1 MRLRTFIFALLAPTL
16 AVAHAATAQ
25 AHLPPRPITGG
36 EIHGRLVD
44 SLSGSP
50 IASGSVSLR
59 RAGDS
64 TFIGGSSP
72 DAGGVFRVAGL
83 APGSYTLRVRAIGYG
98 QLLRSGIVLAA
109 DHRVVDL
116 GALTLKPLVA
126 KLSAQNVTAEREDV
140 VLAPDRTSYSTK
152 NMIGASG
159 GTAVDV
165 LRNIPLVEVDGS
177 NRVSLRGSEN
187 VVVQINGRSSPLK
200 GEQLGAFLAQLPAGT
215 VKSVEVSTNPSA
227 KNDPEGT
234 AGIINIVL
242 KQDAE
247 LGLSGGLSAS
257 LSSTGRLWNS
267 SGNVGM
273 QSGPLTLFLSASGY
287 SDHRQTSGDV
297 SRTNL
302 AVPSPA
308 FVETDMRGTEHPA
321 NGGGTLRSEYR
332 FTTRNALSFD
342 GFFYGGQYGGE
353 NTSRY
358 ADLDSRRS
366 VIGVFDQHT
375 MQTSSP
381 SFQDYSAAFR
391 SQGKPAEMQYSSEIE
406 YSSNAYTNDIDLSG
420 TVTQQDASMPAATPA
435 ESDHIV
441 GRYPT
446 WNIKSDYTQPLG
458 THSKLEAGFKGM
470 RRRSSNDFTAAY
482 LDTAT
487 GAFMPNTARASAF
500 DYREDIGAG
509 YLLLSQQVARLQAQ
523 AGLRLE
529 SANTRL
535 DLPTTTQRFTNQYA
549 SAFPSAILS
558 YNLTPMRQAKISY
571 SRRISRPGPHQL
583 SPIEYRQ
590 DSRNVFRGNPG
601 LRPEYTDA
609 IELGLQDGHAW
620 GSIQLNPYLR
630 RTAHAVRNIQFV
642 DSTGVSVG
650 TYDNVASTIAIGS
663 DLSANVRRGPLMFG
677 GGGSAYRYSSD
688 ASNLAGDLSTTATV
702 WSLRANGTWK
712 FSARLDARLS
722 ANYRAPYATEG
733 GSQLASV
740 FMNAGVRYKAWG
752 EQGFVSLGAMDP
764 LGLQRYGYRTANGTV
779 IEQSERYFGT
789 RTLYL
794 TVSRNFGQAVKLRP
808 KQPDADGPPMPGTP

>member
-1 MRLRTFIFALLAPTL
+1 MRLRSFILAALAPALTG
-16 AVAHAATAQ
+16 ASAAQ
-25 AHLPPRPITGG
+25 AQPHVASQTITNG
-36 EIHGRLVD
+36 EIRGRVVD
-44 SLSGSP
+44 SLSGVP

-64 TFIGGSSP
+64 SFADASSP
-72 DAGGVFRVAGL
+72 DANGAFRLAGL
-83 APGSYTLRVRAIGYG
+83 APGSYTIRIRAIGYG
-98 QLLRSGIVLAA
+98 QLLRSGIVLAM

-116 GALTLKPLVA
+116 GALTLKPLVT
-126 KLSAQNVTAEREDV
+126 KLGAQNVTAEREEV

-152 NMIGASG
+152 NMIGTSG

-177 NRVSLRGSEN
+177 NKVSLRGNEN

-215 VKSVEVSTNPSA
+215 VKTVEVSTNPSA

-287 SDHRQTSGDV
+287 SDHRQTSGDI

-321 NGGGTLRSEYR
+321 NGGGTVRSEYR

-342 GFFYGGQYGGE
+342 GFLYGGQYGGE

-366 VIGVFDQHT
+366 VIGVFDQRT
-375 MQTSSP
+375 TQTSRP
-381 SFQDYSAAFR
+381 SFQDYSLAFR
-391 SQGKPAEMQYSSEIE
+391 SQGKPTEMQYASEIE
-406 YSSNAYTNDIDLSG
+406 YSSNSYTNDIDLSG
-420 TVTQQDASMPAATPA
+420 TVTQEDASMPAPTPA

-446 WNIKSDYTQPLG
+446 WNIKADYTQPFG

-487 GAFMPNTARASAF
+487 DLFVPNAARSSAF

-509 YLLLSQQVARLQAQ
+509 YVLLSQQVAKLQTQ

-535 DLPTTTQRFTNQYA
+535 ELPTISQRFTNRYA

-558 YNLTPMRQAKISY
+558 YNLTAMRQAKISY

-590 DSRNVFRGNPG
+590 DARNVFRGNPG
-601 LRPEYTDA
+601 LRAEYTDA

-630 RTAHAVRNIQFV
+630 HTAHAVRNIQFV

-650 TYDNVASTIAIGS
+650 TYDNVASTLAIGS
-663 DLSANVRRGPLMFG
+663 DLNVNLRHGPLMLG

-688 ASNLAGDLSTTATV
+688 ASNLAGDLSTKATV

-733 GSQLASV
+733 GSQLASA
-740 FMNAGVRYKAWG
+740 FMNAGVRYKVWG
-752 EQGFVSLGAMDP
+752 EQGFMSLGALDP

-808 KQPDADGPPMPGTP
+808 KQSDADGPPLPGTP